1 MAEQFIKITPD
12 ADEAP
17 TGKTIKSPKRDR
29 ASNDRAVLSPNG
41 VRSGTSDDKGLM
53 GQVRSSAS
61 EVLDNA
67 TAKAADRI
75 QEQKS
80 NLSAGLSNVA
90 SGIRDLGKNLATS
103 GSENH
108 IARITSEAS
117 STAAEKI
124 EGIAE
129 YFDQHDLNSIYHD
142 VEALARRN
150 PAIFFGGAFAFGFF
164 AARFLKSSNPPRL
177 RAAAGQPFH
186 TPADRPRMGGEA
198 ARGL

>member
-12 ADEAP
+12 ADETP
-17 TGKTIKSPKRDR
+17 TGQTDKTLGIDR
-29 ASNDRAVLSPNG
+29 PGNEL
-41 VRSGTSDDKGLM
+41 RSRIGEDKGLM
-53 GQVRSSAS
+53 AQMRSSAS

-67 TAKAADRI
+67 TAKATDRI

-80 NLSAGLSNVA
+80 NISAGLSNVA
-90 SGIRDLGKNLATS
+90 SGIRDLGNNLATS

-117 STAAEKI
+117 STAAKKI
-124 EGIAE
+124 EGIAD
-129 YFDQHDLNSIYHD
+129 YFDQHDLNAIYHD

-150 PAIFFGGAFAFGFF
+150 PAIFFGGAFALGFL
-164 AARFLKSSNPPRL
+164 AARFLKSSNPPRFS
-177 RAAAGQPFH
+177 AAAAQPFK
-186 TPADRPRMGGEA
+186 TAPERPRMSGEA